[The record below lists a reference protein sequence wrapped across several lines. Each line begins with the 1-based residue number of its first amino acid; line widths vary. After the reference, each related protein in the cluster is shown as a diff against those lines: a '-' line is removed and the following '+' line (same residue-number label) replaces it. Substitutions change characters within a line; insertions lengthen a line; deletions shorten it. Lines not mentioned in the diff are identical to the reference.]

1 MIYLKWKIHE
11 PEPVQI
17 AQVVKVLAAKLDHLS
32 SIPGTHIVE
41 GENRLL

>member
-32 SIPGTHIVE
+32 SNLGTHKE
-41 GENRLL
+41 ERET